1 LKEGKGNIVGAV
13 GVSGSTFEHDR
24 AVAEAGGAVLNK

>member
-13 GVSGSTFEHDR
+13 GVSGGTFENDH
-24 AVAEAGGAVLNK
+24 AVAEAGGAALNK